1 MASLNPKDK
10 MKCVY
15 PGSLQVKYAN
25 EGGPNNFP
33 ESKDSPNLTFFS
45 FENKNENTLWPDQT
59 VLQWG
64 YRSTQTTMHRPEFK

>member
-15 PGSLQVKYAN
+15 TGSLQVKYAN

-33 ESKDSPNLTFFS
+33 ESKDSNILTSFS
-45 FENKNENTLWPDQT
+45 LENKNENTL
-59 VLQWG
+59 
-64 YRSTQTTMHRPEFK
+64 